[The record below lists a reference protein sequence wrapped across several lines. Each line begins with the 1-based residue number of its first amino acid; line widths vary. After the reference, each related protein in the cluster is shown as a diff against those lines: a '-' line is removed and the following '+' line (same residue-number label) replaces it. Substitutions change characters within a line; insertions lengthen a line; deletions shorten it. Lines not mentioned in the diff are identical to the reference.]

1 MAPTSVT
8 APFESSAQTGIVSQA
23 GAAPDRIAPPTVGQ
37 AMAQDTQQHSGIE
50 YAPGVPGKYLFRV
63 RETYVAGPAADL
75 IRSRR
80 VGALKLDLVLRGL
93 ALLPEHSGNRKPGH
107 VLRHRGRLSY
117 QVLHDLCRDPA
128 RFAQEA
134 PHDIEDDAVVI
145 ENKRTWIREQI
156 QALEARQLVQRSRD
170 PRGRRP
176 EITVLRDRCD
186 GEPFDDP
193 GATATATD
201 GYVTISGAVISSPLF
216 RDWGAPEVVA
226 YLCAMT
232 ADRFARHRHRKR
244 SGEVTPPGS
253 ATWFRQADW
262 FNSKNPSAPRPP
274 GHVPYPFS
282 TTTIQRGLRAL
293 CDQGLITAKRTTINP
308 DTRQRFASGPRKIY
322 QNRFA
327 ELRQAEIIDLDTY
340 RASAA
345 S

>member
-1 MAPTSVT
+1 MARD
-8 APFESSAQTGIVSQA
+8 AKQ
-23 GAAPDRIAPPTVGQ
+23 RN
-37 AMAQDTQQHSGIE
+37 GIE
-50 YAPGVPGKYLFRV
+50 YAPGVVGKYLFRV
-63 RETYVAGPAADL
+63 RERYVAGPAADL

-93 ALLPEHSGNRKPGH
+93 ALLPEHAGGREPGY
-107 VLRHRGRLSY
+107 LLNHRRRLSY
-117 QVLHDLCRDPA
+117 QLLHDLCRDPT
-128 RFAQEA
+128 RFAQQA
-134 PHDIEDDAVVI
+134 PHDIEDDAATR
-145 ENKRTWIREQI
+145 EKKRTWVREQL
-156 QALEARQLVQRSRD
+156 QVLEGRKLVQRSTD

-201 GYVTISGAVISSPLF
+201 GYVTISGAVISSQHF

-232 ADRFARHRHRKR
+232 ADRFARNRDRDHT
-244 SGEVTPPGS
+244 GEAAPHGS

-262 FNSKNPSAPRPP
+262 FNSKNANAPRPP
-274 GHVPYPFS
+274 GHVPFPFS

-293 CDQGLITAKRTTINP
+293 CDQGLIAAKRTTFNP
-308 DTRQRFASGPRKIY
+308 HTGQRFVSGPRKIY
-322 QNRFA
+322 QNRFV
-327 ELRQAEIIDLDTY
+327 EFRQAEIVDLDAY
-340 RASAA
+340 RAA

>member
-1 MAPTSVT
+1 MAK
-8 APFESSAQTGIVSQA
+8 EI
-23 GAAPDRIAPPTVGQ
+23 RERN
-37 AMAQDTQQHSGIE
+37 GIE
-50 YAPGVPGKYLFRV
+50 YAPGVVGKYLFRV
-63 RETYVAGPAADL
+63 RETYVAGPVADL

-80 VGALKLDLVLRGL
+80 VGALKLDLVLRGI
-93 ALLPEHSGNRKPGH
+93 ALLPEHARARQPGH

-117 QVLHDLCRDPA
+117 QLLHDLCRDPA
-128 RFAQEA
+128 RFAQQA
-134 PHDIEDDAVVI
+134 PHDIEDDAAAL
-145 ENKRTWIREQI
+145 EKKRTWVREQL
-156 QALEARQLVQRSRD
+156 QVLEARQLVQRSTD

-201 GYVTISGAVISSPLF
+201 GYVTISGAVISSQHF
-216 RDWGAPEVVA
+216 RNWGAPEVVA

-232 ADRFARHRHRKR
+232 ADRFALYRDRDHSADAAPH
-244 SGEVTPPGS
+244 GS

-262 FNSKNPSAPRPP
+262 FNSTNPSAPRPS
-274 GHVPYPFS
+274 GHIPFPFS

-308 DTRQRFASGPRKIY
+308 HTGQRFASGPRKIY
-322 QNRFA
+322 RNRFA

-340 RASAA
+340 RAA

>member
-1 MAPTSVT
+1 
-8 APFESSAQTGIVSQA
+8 
-23 GAAPDRIAPPTVGQ
+23 
-37 AMAQDTQQHSGIE
+37 MAQDSKQHNGIE
-50 YAPGVPGKYLFRV
+50 YARGVPGKFLFRV
-63 RETYVAGPAADL
+63 REAYVAGPAADL

-93 ALLPEHSGNRKPGH
+93 ALLPEHAGDREPGH

-128 RFAQEA
+128 RFALDA
-134 PHDIEDDAVVI
+134 PHDIEDDPAVLDK
-145 ENKRTWIREQI
+145 KRTWVREQL
-156 QALEARQLVQRSRD
+156 QVLEGRQLVHRSTD
-170 PRGRRP
+170 PKGRRP

-201 GYVTISGAVISSPLF
+201 GYVTISGAVLSSAHS

-232 ADRFARHRHRKR
+232 ADRFARHRDRKHAAR
-244 SGEVTPPGS
+244 ATPPGA

-262 FNSKNPSAPRPP
+262 FNSKNPSATRPT
-274 GHVPYPFS
+274 GHTPYPFS

-293 CDQGLITAKRTTINP
+293 CDQGLIKTRRTIINP
-308 DTRQRFASGPRKIY
+308 QTGQRFSSGPRNIY

-327 ELRQAEIIDLDTY
+327 ELRQAEVIDLDSY
-340 RASAA
+340 RAA